1 VTNHN
6 LNRSLGIWRKW
17 RLLPEHFQEK
27 ACAGRGI
34 RAFTP
39 VFAGIRAFTPVF
51 AGIRAFTP
59 VFAGIRAFTPVFAGY
74 GVASGF
80 RPKMRPRKNARAV
93 SLSGWYET
101 ALG

>member
-80 RPKMRPRKNARAV
+80 PSENA
-93 SLSGWYET
+93 T
-101 ALG
+101 TQKC

>member
-51 AGIRAFTP
+51 AG
-59 VFAGIRAFTPVFAGY
+59 Y

-80 RPKMRPRKNARAV
+80 PSENA
-93 SLSGWYET
+93 T
-101 ALG
+101 TQKC

>member
-59 VFAGIRAFTPVFAGY
+59 VFAGY

-80 RPKMRPRKNARAV
+80 PSENA
-93 SLSGWYET
+93 T
-101 ALG
+101 TQKC